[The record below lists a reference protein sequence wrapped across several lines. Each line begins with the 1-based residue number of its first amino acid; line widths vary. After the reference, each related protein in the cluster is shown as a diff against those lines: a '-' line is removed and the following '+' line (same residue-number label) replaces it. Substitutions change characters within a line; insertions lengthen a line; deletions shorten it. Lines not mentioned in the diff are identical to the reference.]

1 MSTYKDIQRL
11 TGLSLAT
18 ISKYY
23 NGRTVLAENRRA
35 IEEAAEQLGFRPNDI
50 ARNLRSGRS
59 RTVGVL
65 LPALT
70 NAFHLTIIAGVE
82 TALREAG
89 LSLLVA
95 TSPGPGDDALGLLRN
110 RMIEGIITV
119 PPPHDAAA
127 LTEAARTI
135 PVVAVDWDVP
145 GLSTDRVVLDNR
157 GAGAGAAR
165 LLLDHGHRRV
175 GAICGDPAVS
185 TLRDR
190 AAGFRDEAGADGV
203 DALIPAGP
211 YTVAGGTDAMRRL
224 LAARPRPTAVFCA
237 SHDLTL
243 GALIA
248 INDSGLRLGRDLS
261 LVGFDARELA
271 LATLPRLT
279 LFEQPTHEIAARAA
293 ERLLARLAD
302 PGADPSPVTVTVDPI
317 FVAGASVT
325 HRDDGPPDRGAAGAR
340 TRGGRDV

>member
-1 MSTYKDIQRL
+1 MRVTTYKDIQRL

-35 IEEAAEQLGFRPNDI
+35 IEEAAQRLGFRPNDI

-82 TALREAG
+82 TALRAAG
-89 LSLLVA
+89 LSLLVT
-95 TSPGPGDDALGLLRN
+95 TSPEPGDDAVGLLRS
-110 RMIEGIITV
+110 RMIEGLITV

-127 LTEAARTI
+127 LTEVARDI
-135 PVVAVDWDVP
+135 PVVTVDWDVP
-145 GLSTDRVVLDNR
+145 GLTADRVVLDNH
-157 GAGAGAAR
+157 GAGTAAAR
-165 LLLDHGHRRV
+165 LLHDHGHRRL
-175 GAICGDPAVS
+175 GAICGDPVVS

-190 AAGFRDEAGADGV
+190 AAGFRDEAPGA
-203 DALIPAGP
+203 LLPAGP

-224 LAARPRPTAVFCA
+224 LATRPRPTAVFCA

-248 INDSGLRLGRDLS
+248 LNDSGLRLGRDLS
-261 LVGFDARELA
+261 LVGFDSRELA

-279 LFEQPTHEIAARAA
+279 LFEQPTHEIATRAA

-302 PGADPSPVTVTVDPI
+302 PGADPAPMTVTVDPV

-325 HRDDGPPDRGAAGAR
+325 RLDDAGTDGRDA
-340 TRGGRDV
+340 TGGRDD